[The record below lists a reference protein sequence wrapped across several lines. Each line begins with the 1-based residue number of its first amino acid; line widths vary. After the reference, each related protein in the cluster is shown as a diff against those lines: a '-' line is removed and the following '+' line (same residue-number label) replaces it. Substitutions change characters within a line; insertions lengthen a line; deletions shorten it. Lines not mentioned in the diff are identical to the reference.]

1 MAPRRARPEGVT
13 ERGSINI
20 DTDTRAEAR
29 MGKRGDTGIGIGTT
43 GIMTNEL
50 QLPLYNYSNL
60 ILVSSQNLRILNL
73 FPPLYHKPK
82 P

>member
-1 MAPRRARPEGVT
+1 MPRKGRSGNGDMKTKIMSWRASRWMARRRARPEDVT

-20 DTDTRAEAR
+20 DTDTRVEAR

-50 QLPLYNYSNL
+50 QLPL
-60 ILVSSQNLRILNL
+60 
-73 FPPLYHKPK
+73 
-82 P
+82 